1 MKSYHTAII
10 GAGSGGLTVA
20 VGLAKLGKK
29 VALIERHRVG
39 GDCTN
44 VGCIPSKSL
53 IHLAK
58 SQERTGVLE
67 AVRDKRDRLRE
78 EEEQWL
84 EEMPN
89 LDLLLGEARFRDPHT
104 LSVDG
109 SSVKAQNFVIA
120 TGSKPRP
127 LPILGLSP
135 DRVLSNES
143 LFEIDALPAHLAIV
157 GGGVITVEMAPA
169 FAKLGAKVTIIGRH
183 PRILPQAEDA
193 ASEMLLKSLERLGVH
208 CLLGAT
214 VREVQQSNVLVSQNG
229 KTHQVPDVDKVLVA
243 VGRVPNL
250 DLDLRNAGVV
260 STEAGIP
267 TDSLGRSNVS
277 HIFAI
282 GDVNLNSAFTHTA
295 NHQGRRLVMK
305 LAFPLLPMGS
315 EPSYPWAVFSDPVV
329 AQVGPILPELHQR
342 YHSRVIKS
350 VRFDLRDTDR
360 GYTDEIGEG
369 FVLLH
374 ALRGSGK
381 LLSATVVAPQAEEM
395 LPLLAYAVNQQVSVY
410 RLANL
415 VFPYPCLSEAIKK
428 AADRFAT
435 ETFASPWKEFASF
448 LAYRWRSPR
457 LVE

>member
-1 MKSYHTAII
+1 MKTYHTAII

-58 SQERTGVLE
+58 SQDRTGVLE
-67 AVRDKRDRLRE
+67 AVRGKRDRLRE

-84 EEMPN
+84 GKMPH
-89 LDLLLGEARFRDPHT
+89 LDLLFGEARFRDPHT

-109 SSVKAQNFVIA
+109 TLVKAHHVVLA

-127 LPILGLSP
+127 LPIVGLSS

-169 FAKLGAKVTIIGRH
+169 FAKLGTKVTIIGRN
-183 PRILPQAEDA
+183 PRILPQAEVD
-193 ASEMLLKSLERLGVH
+193 ASEILLKSLERLGVH

-214 VREVQQSNVLVSQNG
+214 VKEVQQSDLLVSRNG
-229 KTHQVPDVDKVLVA
+229 KTYQLPDVDKVLVA

-250 DLDLRNAGVV
+250 DLDLQNAGVV

-267 TDSLGRSNVS
+267 TDALGRSNVS

-295 NHQGRRLVMK
+295 NHQGRRLLMK
-305 LAFPLLPMGS
+305 LAFPLLPLGA
-315 EPSYPWAVFSDPVV
+315 EPHYPAAVFSDPVV
-329 AQVGPILPELHQR
+329 AQVGPVLRELQQA
-342 YHSRVIKS
+342 YHPKLIKS

-369 FVLLH
+369 FVLLN

-395 LPLLAYAVNQQVSVY
+395 LPLLSYAVNQGVSVY

-457 LVE
+457 LME